1 MSYSMMLIKS
11 EWESKQTFRL
21 IPISE
26 ECPYVEGIFDPQ
38 TKVLVVFSKLLKDG
52 FHMLPRLDDNGD
64 PQMLKNSGKS
74 RFNGKPYKEERRTL
88 QTFHEYYLSDTEDIK
103 SFITKFCDNSNTFDY
118 LSYLA
123 EETISA

>member
-1 MSYSMMLIKS
+1 MNHSMMLIKS

-64 PQMLKNSGKS
+64 PQMLKNSGKP

-103 SFITKFCDNSNTFDY
+103 SFITKFCDNSNSFDY